1 MSPREEVTTDRLR
14 SLLEALGREFRHPA
28 RLYLTGGEGLVWR
41 GLRGSTM
48 DVDIAYEVDPRH
60 HDEWYRC
67 LRALKESARVSIE
80 EAGPADFIP
89 LPPGHES
96 RASHIG
102 RFGAVDVYLFDPY
115 AVALAK
121 AERGHARDDLA
132 VRAMLDAGLVTAGEL
147 RRLLEVILPAYER
160 GSLRADPARFRA
172 NLERILLP

>member
-1 MSPREEVTTDRLR
+1 MSPREEVTAERLR
-14 SLLEALGREFRHPA
+14 SLLESIGKEFRHPA

-60 HDEWYRC
+60 HDEWLLC
-67 LRALKESARVSIE
+67 LRGLKESERVSIE

-102 RFGAVDVYLFDPY
+102 RFGSVDVYLFDPY
-115 AVALAK
+115 SVALAK
-121 AERGHARDDLA
+121 IERGHARDFVA
-132 VRAMLDAGLVTAGEL
+132 VRGMVAAGLVVAPEL
-147 RRLLEVILPAYER
+147 RRLFEAILPDYER
-160 GSLRADPARFRA
+160 GSLSADLARFRR
-172 NLERILLP
+172 NLEEALRP